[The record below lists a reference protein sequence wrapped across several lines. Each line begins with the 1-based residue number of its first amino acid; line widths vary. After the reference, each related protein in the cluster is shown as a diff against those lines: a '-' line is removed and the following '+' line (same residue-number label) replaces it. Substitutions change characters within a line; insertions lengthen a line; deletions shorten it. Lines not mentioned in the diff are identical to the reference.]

1 MTSVARI
8 AAAGALGLL
17 LAAPMAAI
25 ADDFGAVALPTPR
38 MEGGKPLRD
47 ALRERRSSREFSREA
62 LSHGQL
68 SDLLWAA
75 FGINRPD
82 TGGRTAPSAM
92 NWQEIDIYVA
102 TADGLYLYDARGHRL
117 IRTGTGDIREL
128 TGQQSFVAG
137 APVNLI
143 YVADYGR
150 MGEARGEDKAFY
162 AAADAGAISQN
173 VYLFCASEGLTTVVR
188 ASLDAPALAK
198 AMGLRSEQR
207 IVLAQSVGLPA
218 TPKAESAKPAAKRVP
233 APEVIWSTPAR
244 VDGPPTSGA
253 PEDAVTAPPKASAPK
268 SPNPLGQPKLTIE
281 KPTEY

>member
-1 MTSVARI
+1 MMSVARI
-8 AAAGALGLL
+8 VAAGALGLL
-17 LAAPMAAI
+17 LAAPVAVFADESGAI
-25 ADDFGAVALPTPR
+25 PLPPPR
-38 MEGGKPLRD
+38 TEGGTPLMD
-47 ALRERRSSREFSREA
+47 ALRERKSSREFSKEA
-62 LSHGQL
+62 LSPRRL

-102 TADGLYLYDARGHRL
+102 TADGFYLYDARGHRL
-117 IRTGTGDIREL
+117 IRKGAVDIREL
-128 TGQQSFVAG
+128 TGQQPFVAG

-173 VYLFCASEGLTTVVR
+173 VYLFCASEGLATVVR

-207 IVLAQSVGLPA
+207 IVLAQSVGLSG
-218 TPKAESAKPAAKRVP
+218 TKAEPTKPAAKRTS
-233 APEVIWSTPAR
+233 APEAIWSTPAR

-253 PEDAVTAPPKASAPK
+253 PEDAVTAPPQTPAPK